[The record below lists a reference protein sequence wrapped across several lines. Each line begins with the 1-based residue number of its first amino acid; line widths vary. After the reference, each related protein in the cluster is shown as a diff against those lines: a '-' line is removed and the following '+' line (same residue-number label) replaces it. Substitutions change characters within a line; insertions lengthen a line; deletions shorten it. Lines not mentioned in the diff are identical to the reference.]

1 MNRQIY
7 KFTFINKRG
16 LIDKIVTYEYDSL
29 ENANKHKQD
38 LFLLYPDK
46 YLDIIV
52 NKQHQK

>member
-16 LIDKIVTYEYDSL
+16 LIDKIITYEHDSL
-29 ENANKHKQD
+29 ECANKHKQD